1 MSATDLATPPAP
13 DGVGLV
19 CVPQDSGN
27 LPVFRVDAATGRL
40 TRIPGEAAV
49 PMCDCVLFYD

>member
-1 MSATDLATPPAP
+1 MSATALATPPAP
-13 DGVGLV
+13 DGAWLV
-19 CVPQDSGN
+19 CAHQDSGN
-27 LPVFRVDAATGRL
+27 LTVFRVDAATGRL